1 MAKYQRPPARIC
13 KLGGNAAQA
22 RLLEFRNNSRESV
35 MRLGISV
42 GGLIVILII
51 LWLLFGR

>member
-1 MAKYQRPPARIC
+1 L
-13 KLGGNAAQA
+13 LG
-22 RLLEFRNNSRESV
+22 LRNNNGWESV

-42 GGLIVILII
+42 GGLIIILII